1 MIKLQQLE
9 HALALS
15 RLGSFHRAAKAQH
28 LSQPALSR
36 SIRSLEDGLGVRLFD
51 RQGAAVTPTLYGEA
65 LLRRAAAI
73 LDQTQELEREIEVLQ
88 GLDAGYFAVALG
100 AYAADLSAGPAV
112 GELIQRHPNLRCK
125 VELSNWRRVVDLVRG
140 RSVDLG
146 VAEISTLDT
155 ALDLQVE
162 AIGTHALVVY
172 CRRGHPLLASA
183 TVSKADLDA
192 FPLVSIRIPPRG
204 AGLIPGK
211 ADLDEGTGDL
221 IPHVEVDELTTART
235 LILGSDAFGFAAP
248 VQIEPW
254 LRGGDLAVL
263 PFRPPWL
270 KLDYGFIYLRNRLP
284 TPAAVRFMAV
294 VREIEADLGIRNRQ
308 LMDEMFPQSPDSGL
322 GADGA
327 EASNPAFRQGQSILP
342 L

>member
-1 MIKLQQLE
+1 M
-9 HALALS
+9 
-15 RLGSFHRAAKAQH
+15 
-28 LSQPALSR
+28 P
-36 SIRSLEDGLGVRLFD
+36 LFE
-51 RQGAAVTPTLYGEA
+51 RQGTGVTPTLYGEA

-73 LDQTQELEREIEVLQ
+73 LDQTQELEREIALLQ

-100 AYAADLSAGPAV
+100 AYAADLSAGRAV

-162 AIGTHALVVY
+162 AIGAHALVVY

-221 IPHVEVDELTTART
+221 IPHVEVDELTTARA

-294 VREIEADLGIRNRQ
+294 VREIEADLSIRNRQ
-308 LMDEMFPQSPDSGL
+308 LMDEMFPQSPDPGL

-342 L
+342 R

>member
-1 MIKLQQLE
+1 MIKLQQLA
-9 HALALS
+9 HAVALS
-15 RLGSFHRAAKAQH
+15 RLGNFHRAAEAQH
-28 LSQPALSR
+28 ISQPALSR
-36 SIRSLEDGLGVRLFD
+36 SIRSLEDSLGVPLFE
-51 RQGAAVTPTLYGEA
+51 RQGTGVTPTLYGEV

-73 LDQTQELEREIEVLQ
+73 LDQTQELEREIALLQ

-100 AYAADLSAGPAV
+100 AYAADLSAGRAV

-162 AIGTHALVVY
+162 TIGAHALVVY

-221 IPHVEVDELTTART
+221 IPHVEVDELTTARS

-248 VQIEPW
+248 AQIEPW

-270 KLDYGFIYLRNRLP
+270 KLDYGFICLRNRLP

-294 VREIEADLGIRNRQ
+294 VREIEADLSIRNRQ
-308 LMDEMFPQSPDSGL
+308 LMDEMFPQSPDPGL
-322 GADGA
+322 DADGA
-327 EASNPAFRQGQSILP
+327 EA
-342 L
+342 

>member
-1 MIKLQQLE
+1 MIKLQQLA
-9 HALALS
+9 HAVALS
-15 RLGSFHRAAKAQH
+15 RLGNFHRAAEAQH
-28 LSQPALSR
+28 ISQPALSR
-36 SIRSLEDGLGVRLFD
+36 SIHSLEGALGVTLFD
-51 RQGAAVTPTLYGEA
+51 RQGTAVMPTLYGEA

-73 LDQTQELEREIEVLQ
+73 LDQTQELEREIALLQ
-88 GLDAGYFAVALG
+88 GLDAGYFAVAVG
-100 AYAADLSAGPAV
+100 AYAADLSAGRAV

-192 FPLVSIRIPPRG
+192 FPLVSIRIPPRA

-221 IPHVEVDELTTART
+221 IPHVEVDELTTARS

-294 VREIEADLGIRNRQ
+294 VREIEADLSIRNRR
-308 LMDEMFPQSPDSGL
+308 LMDELFPQSPDPGL

-327 EASNPAFRQGQSILP
+327 EA
-342 L
+342 